1 LGYDFAMV
9 CAGEIMATTLEQI
22 ASFLDNRGWFYEVD
36 KEARKRRGM
45 YPS

>member
-1 LGYDFAMV
+1 
-9 CAGEIMATTLEQI
+9 MATTLEQI